1 MNLKESVAGFGSFG
15 LSRKQNFIMSTSS
28 DFKAQPFLG
37 IGDPRTVEYRRFV
50 ENQIQKVQFT
60 PFFSAQGFVL
70 PDIAADLQLMEG
82 LGNRDRASYV
92 YSQSPAAE
100 ER

>member
-1 MNLKESVAGFGSFG
+1 
-15 LSRKQNFIMSTSS
+15 MSTAS
-28 DFKAQPFLG
+28 DFKAQPFSG

-50 ENQIQKVQFT
+50 ENQIQKAQFT
-60 PFFSAQGFVL
+60 PFSAQGFVL
-70 PDIAADLQLMEG
+70 LDIAADLQLMEG

-92 YSQSPAAE
+92 YSQSPVAE